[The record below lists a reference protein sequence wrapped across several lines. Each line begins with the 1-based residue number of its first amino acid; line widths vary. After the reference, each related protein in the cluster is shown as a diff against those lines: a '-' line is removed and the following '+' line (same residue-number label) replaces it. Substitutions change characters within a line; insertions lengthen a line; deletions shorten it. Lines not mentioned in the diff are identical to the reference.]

1 LTLTIENHLASGR
14 QLSDKLPSEPQIRHI
29 MEQLI
34 EIRNKI
40 KEQFDVN
47 SWDSFLLYSFLC
59 FLKFTNQQFEELVE
73 RFNISLN
80 EHNHLEKHLTTILRD
95 VERCLSLSGE
105 NFTQQTRKYLNVK
118 KNNKIFILNLSIFC
132 FSKEYQT
139 IQRSIIIDLQKLSDH
154 NLLLSSDIKA
164 TEYLQ
169 ERHNHLREIHL
180 NLEQKSNHLRVC
192 ISK

>member
-1 LTLTIENHLASGR
+1 M
-14 QLSDKLPSEPQIRHI
+14 

-47 SWDSFLLYSFLC
+47 SWGSFLLYSFLC

-73 RFNISLN
+73 RFNISFN
-80 EHNHLEKHLTTILRD
+80 EHNHLEKHLTTILHD
-95 VERCLSLSGE
+95 VERCLSLTGE
-105 NFTQQTRKYLNVK
+105 SFTHQTRQYLNV
-118 KNNKIFILNLSIFC
+118 NSTFLFQIYHLSSF
-132 FSKEYQT
+132 FKEFQT

-169 ERHNHLREIHL
+169 ERYYHLKEIHFI
-180 NLEQKSNHLRVC
+180 LEQKSNHLRV
-192 ISK
+192 

>member
-1 LTLTIENHLASGR
+1 MF
-14 QLSDKLPSEPQIRHI
+14 K
-29 MEQLI
+29 
-34 EIRNKI
+34 
-40 KEQFDVN
+40 
-47 SWDSFLLYSFLC
+47 SFRRKFYS
-59 FLKFTNQQFEELVE
+59 TN
-73 RFNISLN
+73 
-80 EHNHLEKHLTTILRD
+80 TTIFK
-95 VERCLSLSGE
+95 CKK
-105 NFTQQTRKYLNVK
+105 QT
-118 KNNKIFILNLSIFC
+118 NKIFILNLSIFC

-192 ISK
+192 ISE